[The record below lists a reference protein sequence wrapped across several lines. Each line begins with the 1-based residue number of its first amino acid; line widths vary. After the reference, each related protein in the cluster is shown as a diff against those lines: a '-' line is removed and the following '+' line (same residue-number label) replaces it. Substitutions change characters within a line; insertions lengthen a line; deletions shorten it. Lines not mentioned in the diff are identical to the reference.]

1 MPDRKHIDWDAIE
14 QQYRAGQIS
23 VRAIAA
29 AHQITE
35 GAIRKKARAEGWQRL
50 LADKVRSA
58 VREALVR
65 TGTHPEHADDENEI
79 VESAKSIGVE
89 VVLSHRRDIG
99 QLRGIATILATRLAE
114 YLQGGE
120 PDGKFIGE
128 KESVGDL
135 LEKLTRVRSK
145 LIPLERQAFNLD
157 EEGLSDEPATKR
169 DIVAATRKLSESQRD
184 QLRSIASA
192 IAGESKGDSE
202 GS

>member
-1 MPDRKHIDWDAIE
+1 MADRKPTDWDAIE
-14 QQYRAGQIS
+14 REYRAGQIS
-23 VRAIAA
+23 VRAIASA
-29 AHQITE
+29 YSITE
-35 GAIRKKARAEGWQRL
+35 GAIRKKAKAEGWQRL

-58 VREALVR
+58 VREKLVR
-65 TGTHPEHADDENEI
+65 DGTHPEHADDEEQI
-79 VESAKSIGVE
+79 VDGASSIGVE

-99 QLRGIATILATRLAE
+99 QLRGIASILATRLAE

-157 EEGLSDEPATKR
+157 EDGLGDDPATKR
-169 DIVAATRKLSESQRD
+169 DVALAARKLSEDQRE
-184 QLRSIASA
+184 QLRSIVAA
-192 IAGESKGDSE
+192 VAAEPGTDAKGT
-202 GS
+202 